1 MDRFARAG
9 VSSARGESSGAFP
22 GPGARGTHVPPQ
34 GGSFSWRTDEW
45 YLAPETLMPTKAQ
58 ARAGASEHVHD
69 PSHAARVVGSALVA
83 PLVAGPSVLTPPG
96 PHESP
101 GARVAPDD
109 AHGGQN
115 DRVPLEPP
123 EMRAG
128 GGSTLQTGSSPLGRR
143 RKGSAPRACSAQGCA
158 AAVFDRAQ
166 GLVVMCTAHRRVTSG
181 VAVDTGDALMRWCYH
196 CKKAHEL
203 SAFADSVIGLSRK
216 LATCERGRA
225 ARRAAFAKKAADG
238 ARAAIEEGGVNI
250 PGEARNVPGDG
261 VQEIPAIPVPVPAST
276 KTVVRPK
283 SEAETLAAAAR
294 ARARGRPKRQQDLLD
309 ANPSR
314 SGSPP
319 ESYSH
324 GSGSHG
330 SGPYPG
336 AMNGDE
342 LASLEGGA
350 PNRLA
355 AAPGDWPRRAFEDV
369 AFEVST
375 RAAPVELIGDKLT
388 VFEQMAGFVA
398 RAVTTDPDP
407 PAEGNAPRDHLWT
420 SDGSGSAAA
429 GSFSAAEDRLLDDG
443 AFNPAR
449 DDDHAERTA
458 RLERAANAVR
468 FESSNFFMDL
478 GEVRSLLDGNDA
490 EPTFD
495 TSDISASAGY
505 QTSDH
510 SHEDANLSAP
520 AATRGWFDA
529 LAASMLPGST
539 RVICTSRAGVLDS
552 GADRE
557 RSSPPDAEVFARS
570 MPPGGAL
577 GRRTATVTAH
587 PNVRV
592 GAGWIKDGDFDRPRS
607 DSVVVARSEVPGDSH
622 TLTRS
627 SRVTPFP
634 SYVSVPPIAA
644 LGDAIEISGLRGG
657 ERVHVFGQYAQP
669 FSFLAPRGGI
679 VTSVRVSPPPLR
691 VGAAGAPG
699 VVPGFV
705 YVQVLAPGQP
715 ATGSEFVKV
724 LLVDDPKIVAELHAL
739 GRGAGAFR
747 AGTRD
752 GFDGSIRGFR
762 GAAAFER
769 FLNDLG
775 ALFESHWRSLL
786 YTPAGRAATRAVC
799 SGFDKIIS
807 ESIVFDR
814 AGMGI
819 QSPCPAIRAA
829 LADVAEDVDAQRRF
843 ENDAR
848 RKDGSHETS
857 LHTRNSVVD
866 DDRSDK
872 QTHAFPCDEFD
883 DDDDSRRSSEIP
895 LEEESETFVGAAG
908 SFRAAAAT
916 RRRRRSS
923 ARRYVRSFE
932 SIERTSRRY
941 IETTPTRVRL
951 IFGAVARYLVP
962 SHATKA
968 ALVAILRDDSAV
980 ARRVFSSD
988 ETVLTS
994 AQTRASMYSHSM
1006 MFVSLFILVALFRA
1020 EDWHMR
1026 PMDFLKSYIPLSPVI
1041 FFFCVAARDA
1051 RVWAWLKRRSWM
1063 TGSGGALFDDSVDS
1077 ETRAASRSR
1086 RVPVDRTR
1094 RAVRHSHVF
1103 DMCMLMLIMACNGSV
1118 RSLNSGDKEIMR
1130 QSKWFT
1136 GAVVLIGNSLMYSVF
1151 SAEYARPSKTRFD
1164 VFFMVAAATFI
1175 YAFPPHTWGRVFF
1188 GSDGSALSGNMA
1200 EQFFLY
1206 THPNVF
1212 TSFLWFYLTP
1222 CLASVLARRAFRVH
1236 VRLALFAKAGLAEGE
1251 HVELFNDW

>member
-101 GARVAPDD
+101 GARVAPED

-115 DRVPLEPP
+115 ERVPLEPP
-123 EMRAG
+123 GVAG
-128 GGSTLQTGSSPLGRR
+128 GGSTVRPGSSPLGRR
-143 RKGSAPRACSAQGCA
+143 RKGSAPRACSAKGCTA
-158 AAVFDRAQ
+158 NVLDRAQ

-203 SAFADSVIGLSRK
+203 GAFADSVIGLSRK

-238 ARAAIEEGGVNI
+238 ARAAIEEGGVTI

-276 KTVVRPK
+276 KTIVRPK

-294 ARARGRPKRQQDLLD
+294 ARARGLPKRQQDLLD

-336 AMNGDE
+336 ALNGDE

-398 RAVTTDPDP
+398 RAVTTDNEP

-443 AFNPAR
+443 AFVPAR

-478 GEVRSLLDGNDA
+478 GEVRSLLDGKDA
-490 EPTFD
+490 EPMFD

-592 GAGWIKDGDFDRPRS
+592 GAGWIKDGDADRARS
-607 DSVVVARSEVPGDSH
+607 DSVTVARSEVPGDCA

-739 GRGAGAFR
+739 GRGAGAFER
-747 AGTRD
+747 FGTRD

-799 SGFDKIIS
+799 SGFDKIFS
-807 ESIVFDR
+807 ESIEIVR

-848 RKDGSHETS
+848 RKDGSHETR
-857 LHTRNSVVD
+857 TRNGLLD

-872 QTHAFPCDEFD
+872 HEHAFPCDSLY

-895 LEEESETFVGAAG
+895 LEEESETFVGATA

-932 SIERTSRRY
+932 SIERASRRY
-941 IETTPTRVRL
+941 IETTPTRARL

-1006 MFVSLFILVALFRA
+1006 TFVSLFILVALFRA

-1041 FFFCVAARDA
+1041 FFFCVAARNA
-1051 RVWAWLKRRSWM
+1051 RIWAWLKKRSWM
-1063 TGSGGALFDDSVDS
+1063 TGSGGVLFDDSNVE
-1077 ETRAASRSR
+1077 ETRRASGSR

-1094 RAVRHSHVF
+1094 RAVRHSNVF
-1103 DMCMLMLIMACNGSV
+1103 DMCMLMLIMACNGAV
-1118 RSLNSGDKEIMR
+1118 RSLNWEDKEMML

-1151 SAEYARPSKTRFD
+1151 SAEYAPPSKLRFD
-1164 VFFMVAAATFI
+1164 LFFMVAAATFI

-1188 GSDGSALSGNMA
+1188 SGSPLSSMA

-1206 THPNVF
+1206 THPNAF
-1212 TSFLWFYLTP
+1212 TSFLWFFATP
-1222 CLASVLARRAFRVH
+1222 CLASVVARRAFRVH
-1236 VRLALFAKAGLAEGE
+1236 VRLALFAKAGAAEGE
-1251 HVELFNDW
+1251 HRELFNDW

>member
-1 MDRFARAG
+1 
-9 VSSARGESSGAFP
+9 
-22 GPGARGTHVPPQ
+22 
-34 GGSFSWRTDEW
+34 
-45 YLAPETLMPTKAQ
+45 
-58 ARAGASEHVHD
+58 
-69 PSHAARVVGSALVA
+69 
-83 PLVAGPSVLTPPG
+83 
-96 PHESP
+96 
-101 GARVAPDD
+101 
-109 AHGGQN
+109 
-115 DRVPLEPP
+115 
-123 EMRAG
+123 
-128 GGSTLQTGSSPLGRR
+128 
-143 RKGSAPRACSAQGCA
+143 
-158 AAVFDRAQ
+158 
-166 GLVVMCTAHRRVTSG
+166 
-181 VAVDTGDALMRWCYH
+181 
-196 CKKAHEL
+196 
-203 SAFADSVIGLSRK
+203 
-216 LATCERGRA
+216 
-225 ARRAAFAKKAADG
+225 
-238 ARAAIEEGGVNI
+238 
-250 PGEARNVPGDG
+250 
-261 VQEIPAIPVPVPAST
+261 
-276 KTVVRPK
+276 
-283 SEAETLAAAAR
+283 
-294 ARARGRPKRQQDLLD
+294 
-309 ANPSR
+309 
-314 SGSPP
+314 
-319 ESYSH
+319 
-324 GSGSHG
+324 
-330 SGPYPG
+330 
-336 AMNGDE
+336 
-342 LASLEGGA
+342 
-350 PNRLA
+350 
-355 AAPGDWPRRAFEDV
+355 
-369 AFEVST
+369 
-375 RAAPVELIGDKLT
+375 
-388 VFEQMAGFVA
+388 
-398 RAVTTDPDP
+398 
-407 PAEGNAPRDHLWT
+407 
-420 SDGSGSAAA
+420 
-429 GSFSAAEDRLLDDG
+429 
-443 AFNPAR
+443 
-449 DDDHAERTA
+449 
-458 RLERAANAVR
+458 
-468 FESSNFFMDL
+468 
-478 GEVRSLLDGNDA
+478 
-490 EPTFD
+490 
-495 TSDISASAGY
+495 
-505 QTSDH
+505 
-510 SHEDANLSAP
+510 
-520 AATRGWFDA
+520 
-529 LAASMLPGST
+529 
-539 RVICTSRAGVLDS
+539 
-552 GADRE
+552 
-557 RSSPPDAEVFARS
+557 
-570 MPPGGAL
+570 
-577 GRRTATVTAH
+577 
-587 PNVRV
+587 
-592 GAGWIKDGDFDRPRS
+592 
-607 DSVVVARSEVPGDSH
+607 
-622 TLTRS
+622 
-627 SRVTPFP
+627 
-634 SYVSVPPIAA
+634 VSVPPIAA

-669 FSFLAPRGGI
+669 FSFLAPRGGT

-739 GRGAGAFR
+739 GRGAGAFER
-747 AGTRD
+747 LRTRG

-799 SGFDKIIS
+799 SGFDKIFS

-848 RKDGSHETS
+848 RKDGSHETR
-857 LHTRNSVVD
+857 TRNSVLD

-895 LEEESETFVGAAG
+895 LEEESETFVGATA

-932 SIERTSRRY
+932 SIERASRRY

-988 ETVLTS
+988 ETVMTA

-1006 MFVSLFILVALFRA
+1006 TFVSLLILVGLFRA
-1020 EDWHMR
+1020 EDWQMR
-1026 PMDFLKSYIPLSPVI
+1026 PMDFLKSYIPVSPVL
-1041 FFFCVAARDA
+1041 FFFCVARRDA

-1063 TGSGGALFDDSVDS
+1063 TGSGGVLFDDSVDS

-1094 RAVRHSHVF
+1094 RAMRHSHVF
-1103 DMCMLMLIMACNGSV
+1103 DMCMLLLIMACNGSV

-1151 SAEYARPSKTRFD
+1151 SAEYAPPSKLRFD

-1188 GSDGSALSGNMA
+1188 GSSGSPLSSMA
-1200 EQFFLY
+1200 EQFFTY

-1251 HVELFNDW
+1251 HKDLFNDW

>member
-101 GARVAPDD
+101 GARVAPED

-115 DRVPLEPP
+115 ERVPLEPP
-123 EMRAG
+123 GVAG
-128 GGSTLQTGSSPLGRR
+128 GGSTVRPGSSPLGRR
-143 RKGSAPRACSAQGCA
+143 RKGSAPRACSAKGCTA
-158 AAVFDRAQ
+158 NVLDRAQ

-238 ARAAIEEGGVNI
+238 ARAAIEEGGVTI

-261 VQEIPAIPVPVPAST
+261 VNIPAIPVPVPAST
-276 KTVVRPK
+276 KTIVRPK

-336 AMNGDE
+336 ALNGDE

-398 RAVTTDPDP
+398 RAVTTDNEP

-443 AFNPAR
+443 AFVPAR

-570 MPPGGAL
+570 MPPGGVL

-592 GAGWIKDGDFDRPRS
+592 GAGWIKDGNFDRPRS
-607 DSVVVARSEVPGDSH
+607 DSVVVACSEVPGDSH

-739 GRGAGAFR
+739 GRGAGAFER
-747 AGTRD
+747 LRTRD
-752 GFDGSIRGFR
+752 GFDLSIRGFR

-799 SGFDKIIS
+799 SGFDKIFS
-807 ESIVFDR
+807 ESIEIGVS

-848 RKDGSHETS
+848 RKDGSHETR
-857 LHTRNSVVD
+857 TRNGLLD

-872 QTHAFPCDEFD
+872 HEHAFPCDSYD

-895 LEEESETFVGAAG
+895 LEEESETFVGAAA

-916 RRRRRSS
+916 RRRRRS
-923 ARRYVRSFE
+923 RRYVRSFE
-932 SIERTSRRY
+932 SIERASRRY

-951 IFGAVARYLVP
+951 IFGAVGRYLVP

-1006 MFVSLFILVALFRA
+1006 TCVSLFILVALFRA

-1026 PMDFLKSYIPLSPVI
+1026 PTDFLGCYIPLSPVI

-1051 RVWAWLKRRSWM
+1051 RVWAWLKKRSWM
-1063 TGSGGALFDDSVDS
+1063 TGSGGVLFDDSNEGS
-1077 ETRAASRSR
+1077 ETRRAETGSR
-1086 RVPVDRTR
+1086 RVPVDRTK

-1103 DMCMLMLIMACNGSV
+1103 DMCIFMLIMACNGAV
-1118 RSLNSGDKEIMR
+1118 RSLNSGDKEMML

-1151 SAEYARPSKTRFD
+1151 SAEYAPPSKIRFD

-1188 GSDGSALSGNMA
+1188 DSDGSALSGNMA

-1206 THPNVF
+1206 THPNLF
-1212 TSFLWFYLTP
+1212 TSFLWFFLTP

-1251 HVELFNDW
+1251 HKELFNDW